1 MKNFIPIKK
10 RFLIFRDEAKEIEK
24 MSKKIS
30 RDNVYLDFSNVDFL
44 SRSFADELLNIIEE
58 KKRIKIVNLKP
69 HLEKFFK
76 IVTKT
81 KEKTKKPLKKETLN
95 WFKIKSF

>member
-1 MKNFIPIKK
+1 MKHFIPIKK

-44 SRSFADELLNIIEE
+44 SRSFADELLNIIRE
-58 KKRIKIVNLKP
+58 KKRIKIINLKP
-69 HLEKFFK
+69 RLAKFFR
-76 IVTKT
+76 IVKDT
-81 KEKTKKPLKKETLN
+81 KEKTKKTIEK
-95 WFKIKSF
+95 W

>member
-44 SRSFADELLNIIEE
+44 SRSFADELLNIIKE
-58 KKRIKIVNLKP
+58 KKGIKIVNLKP
-69 HLEKFFK
+69 HLEKFFN

-81 KEKTKKPLKKETLN
+81 KQNKRPKKPLKSGKFYDN
-95 WFKIKSF
+95 

>member
-1 MKNFIPIKK
+1 MRNFIPIKK

-24 MSKKIS
+24 MTKKRS

-58 KKRIKIVNLKP
+58 KRRIKIVNLKP

-81 KEKTKKPLKKETLN
+81 KEKTKKSIEK
-95 WFKIKSF
+95 W

>member
-76 IVTKT
+76 IITRT
-81 KEKTKKPLKKETLN
+81 KEKTKKAIEK
-95 WFKIKSF
+95 W

>member
-10 RFLIFRDEAKEIEK
+10 RFLIFREEAKEIEK

-30 RDNVYLDFSNVDFL
+30 RDNIYLDFSKVDFF
-44 SRSFADELLNIIEE
+44 SRSFADELLNIIRE

-69 HLEKFFK
+69 RLEKFFK
-76 IVTKT
+76 IVTST
-81 KEKTKKPLKKETLN
+81 KEKTKKTIEK
-95 WFKIKSF
+95 W

>member
-44 SRSFADELLNIIEE
+44 SRSFADELLNIIKE
-58 KKRIKIVNLKP
+58 KKGIKIVNLKP
-69 HLEKFFK
+69 HLEKFFN

-81 KEKTKKPLKKETLN
+81 KQKTKKAIEK
-95 WFKIKSF
+95 W

>member
-1 MKNFIPIKK
+1 MKNLVPIKK

-24 MSKKIS
+24 MTKKRS

-58 KKRIKIVNLKP
+58 KRRIKIVNLKP
-69 HLEKFFK
+69 RLEKFFK

-81 KEKTKKPLKKETLN
+81 KQKTKKALEK
-95 WFKIKSF
+95 W

>member
-24 MSKKIS
+24 MGKKIS
-30 RDNVYLDFSNVDFL
+30 RDNLYLDFSNVDFL
-44 SRSFADELLNIIEE
+44 SRSFVDELLNIIEG

-69 HLEKFFK
+69 HLKKIFK
-76 IVTKT
+76 IVKRT
-81 KEKTKKPLKKETLN
+81 KEKTQKVIEK
-95 WFKIKSF
+95 W